1 MNRIK
6 IVLAQNGTFIALIVM
21 IAFFASMNPRFLS
34 LANGQTILLQIAELG
49 IIALP
54 LAFLIMAGTLDLSV
68 GSVASLSAVVSAM
81 VMMEFNSTVLGFIAA
96 ILVGAITGAL
106 NGLLIAYLKLNPL
119 VITLGFLSVWGG
131 LALFLTQGSTLVG
144 FPDTFKQIGTAS
156 IGPVPL
162 QIIIL
167 AAGVLFAWYIL
178 NRNSLGRN
186 VLAIGGNRRAA
197 HLMGVRV
204 PGTVFSLF
212 VATGVCAAI
221 SGTLLAAKL
230 QSAPPTVGNGME
242 IQALTVVLLG
252 GVALE
257 GGMGRITGVVS
268 GLLFVGVLRNGLV
281 IMGVSQFL
289 QTILIG
295 ATLVIAVLLDGSVQR
310 LVKKS
315 WNTVET
321 KKPGQP
327 GQPEQP
333 NQPEQPKQPALVG
346 Q

>member
-6 IVLAQNGTFIALIVM
+6 IALAQNGTFIALLVM
-21 IAFFASMNPRFLS
+21 IIFFASMNPRFLS

-54 LAFLIMAGTLDLSV
+54 LAFLVMSGTLDLSV

-81 VMMEFNSTVLGFIAA
+81 VMIETNSALWGFAAA
-96 ILVGAITGAL
+96 IVVGVITGAL
-106 NGLLIAYLKLNPL
+106 NGLLVAYLKLNPL

-144 FPDTFKQIGTAS
+144 FPDSFKALGTMTV
-156 IGPVPL
+156 GPVPL

-167 AAGVLFAWYIL
+167 AVGVFLAWYVL

-186 VLAIGGNRRAA
+186 VLAIGGNPRAA
-197 HLMGVRV
+197 HLMGIRV
-204 PGTVFSLF
+204 PRTIFSLF
-212 VATGVCAAI
+212 VATGVAAAI

-295 ATLVIAVLLDGSVQR
+295 ATLVVAVLLDGSVQR
-310 LVKKS
+310 LLKKS
-315 WNTVET
+315 WTTLDV
-321 KKPGQP
+321 KKT
-327 GQPEQP
+327 
-333 NQPEQPKQPALVG
+333 PKSDKAKTEVAA
-346 Q
+346 